1 MRSLP
6 SILKYFMKPKAEEYE
21 LPDEEQLVSQLEE
34 MIRLKESVPSDGAAD
49 EKPVQEVKAG
59 QPDLAEAQEQEGR
72 RRTAAALSRRCLW
85 RKHRQMN

>member
-34 MIRLKESVPSDGAAD
+34 MIRLKENVPSDD
-49 EKPVQEVKAG
+49 
-59 QPDLAEAQEQEGR
+59 
-72 RRTAAALSRRCLW
+72 AAARIHVDDPGRY
-85 RKHRQMN
+85 Q